1 VLNNNNDFICYKYRI
16 SSYIIQISII
26 SVMILLFFSLN
37 NNNPTIFAQ
46 KLHSQ
51 FTEHDDINIV
61 AAGDYYCND
70 ETEDTIENIIS
81 VDPELIIT
89 TGDHV
94 KDEKSAKCW
103 IKMSEPIKDKMKIA
117 IGNHDA
123 EFFKIYKQIINN
135 HNLKSPYYSHV
146 FKNIHFISL
155 SIEHPYEEGSKQY
168 KFIQDDLKKSSTNSS
183 IDWIIVH
190 QHKPL
195 YSTNADMEESERI
208 KDTFLP
214 LFEKYGVDLVISGHN
229 QYYERTYPMSDN
241 KVIGLETKDQESM
254 SELTED
260 DDDADDSKSIY
271 ENTNGIIY
279 LTVGTAGDELQ
290 QINEKEDYYIIQK
303 ERYGFL
309 NLKLENNGK
318 TIVGEFHTNNDK
330 ILDNFEIKKS

>member
-1 VLNNNNDFICYKYRI
+1 MLNNNNDFICYKHRI
-16 SSYIIQISII
+16 FNYIYQISFF
-26 SVMILLFFSLN
+26 SLLLLFFSLN
-37 NNNPTIFAQ
+37 INNLIIFGQ
-46 KLHSQ
+46 KSDSQ
-51 FTEHDDINIV
+51 FSEQNDINII

-81 VDPELIIT
+81 VQPELIIT

-103 IKMSEPIKDKMKIA
+103 IKMSEPIKDKLKIA

-123 EFFKIYKQIINN
+123 EFSKIYKQIIKN
-135 HNLKSPYYSHV
+135 HNLKSPYYSHN

-155 SIEHPYEEGSKQY
+155 STEHPYEEGSKQY
-168 KFIQDDLKKSSTNSS
+168 KFIKSDLKKASTNSS
-183 IDWIIVH
+183 INWIIVH

-208 KDTFLP
+208 KNIFLP

-229 QYYERTYPMSDN
+229 QYYERTYPMSYN
-241 KVIGLETKDQESM
+241 EVVGLETKDQDSM
-254 SELTED
+254 FELTED
-260 DDDADDSKSIY
+260 DDEDSKSIY

-290 QINEKEDYYIIQK
+290 QIKEKEDYFVIQK
-303 ERYGFL
+303 EKYGFL

-318 TIVGEFHTNNDK
+318 TIVGEFHTNTDK
-330 ILDNFEIKKS
+330 ILDNFEVKKS

>member
-1 VLNNNNDFICYKYRI
+1 MLNSDNKFFSYQFGI
-16 SSYIIQISII
+16 SNYMIQISFL
-26 SVMILLFFSLN
+26 SLLVLLFFSLN
-37 NNNPTIFAQ
+37 INNLTIFGQ
-46 KLHSQ
+46 KSDSD
-51 FTEHDDINIV
+51 FSEHEDINIV
-61 AAGDYYCND
+61 FAGDYYCND

-81 VDPELIIT
+81 IDPEMIIT

-103 IKMSEPIKDKMKIA
+103 IQMSEPIKDKMKIA

-123 EFFKIYKQIINN
+123 EFSKIYKQIIKN
-135 HNLKSPYYSHV
+135 HNLKSPYYSHD

-155 SIEHPYEEGSKQY
+155 STEHPYEEGSKQY
-168 KFIQDDLKKSSTNSS
+168 KFIKSDLKKSSTNSS

-229 QYYERTYPMSDN
+229 QYYERSYPMSYN

-260 DDDADDSKSIY
+260 DDDPKSIY

-290 QINEKEDYYIIQK
+290 QIKEKEDYYIIQK
-303 ERYGFL
+303 EKYGFL
-309 NLKLENNGK
+309 NLKLDNIGK

-330 ILDNFEIKKS
+330 ILDNFEVIKS

>member
-1 VLNNNNDFICYKYRI
+1 MLNSDNKFFSYQFGI
-16 SSYIIQISII
+16 SNYIYQISFL
-26 SVMILLFFSLN
+26 SLLVLLFFSLN
-37 NNNPTIFAQ
+37 INNLTIFGQ
-46 KLHSQ
+46 KSDSD
-51 FTEHDDINIV
+51 FSEHEDINIV
-61 AAGDYYCND
+61 SAGDYYCND

-81 VDPELIIT
+81 VNPNLIIT

-103 IKMSEPIKDKMKIA
+103 IQMSEPIKDKMKIA

-123 EFFKIYKQIINN
+123 EFSKIYKQIIKN
-135 HNLKSPYYSHV
+135 HNLKNPYYSHD

-155 SIEHPYEEGSKQY
+155 STEHPYEEGSKQY
-168 KFIQDDLKKSSTNSS
+168 KFIKSDLEKSSTNSS

-195 YSTNADMEESERI
+195 YSTNADIEESERI

-214 LFEKYGVDLVISGHN
+214 LFEKYGVDFVISGHN
-229 QYYERTYPMSDN
+229 QYYERTHPMSYN
-241 KVIGLETKDQESM
+241 KVVGVETKDQESM
-254 SELTED
+254 SERTED
-260 DDDADDSKSIY
+260 DDSKSIY

-290 QINEKEDYYIIQK
+290 QIKEKEDYYTIQK
-303 ERYGFL
+303 EKYGFL

-318 TIVGEFHTNNDK
+318 TIVGEFHTNNNK
-330 ILDNFEIKKS
+330 ILDNFEVIKS

>member
-1 VLNNNNDFICYKYRI
+1 MLNNNNEFTCYTYRI
-16 SSYIIQISII
+16 SNYIYQISFL
-26 SVMILLFFSLN
+26 SLLVLFFFSLN
-37 NNNPTIFAQ
+37 INNLTIFGQ
-46 KLHSQ
+46 KSDSD
-51 FTEHDDINIV
+51 FSEHEDINIV
-61 AAGDYYCND
+61 SAGDYYCND

-103 IKMSEPIKDKMKIA
+103 IQMSEPIKDKMKIA

-123 EFFKIYKQIINN
+123 EFSKIYKQIIKN
-135 HNLKSPYYSHV
+135 HNLKSPYYSHD

-155 SIEHPYEEGSKQY
+155 STEHPYEEGSKQY
-168 KFIQDDLKKSSTNSS
+168 KFIKNDLKISSTNSS
-183 IDWIIVH
+183 IDWIIIH

-195 YSTNADMEESERI
+195 YSTNADIEESERI

-214 LFEKYGVDLVISGHN
+214 LFEKYGVDFVISGHN
-229 QYYERTYPMSDN
+229 QYYERSYPMSYN

-254 SELTED
+254 PELTKD
-260 DDDADDSKSIY
+260 DDDDSKSIY

-290 QINEKEDYYIIQK
+290 QIKKKDAYYIIQK
-303 ERYGFL
+303 GKYGFL
-309 NLKLENNGK
+309 NLKLENSGK
-318 TIVGEFHTNNDK
+318 TIIGEFHTNNDK
-330 ILDNFEIKKS
+330 ILDNFKVKKS

>member
-1 VLNNNNDFICYKYRI
+1 VLNNNNEFTCYTYKI
-16 SSYIIQISII
+16 SNYIYQISFL
-26 SVMILLFFSLN
+26 SLLVLLFSLN
-37 NNNPTIFAQ
+37 INNLTIFGQ
-46 KLHSQ
+46 KSDSD
-51 FTEHDDINIV
+51 FSEHEDINIIS
-61 AAGDYYCND
+61 AGDYYCND

-103 IKMSEPIKDKMKIA
+103 IQMSEPIKDKMKIA

-123 EFFKIYKQIINN
+123 EFSKIYKQIIKN
-135 HNLKSPYYSHV
+135 HNLKSPYYSHD

-155 SIEHPYEEGSKQY
+155 STEHPYEEGSKQY
-168 KFIQDDLKKSSTNSS
+168 RFIKNDLKKSSTNSS

-195 YSTNADMEESERI
+195 YSTNADIEESERI

-214 LFEKYGVDLVISGHN
+214 LFEKYGVDFVISGHN
-229 QYYERTYPMSDN
+229 QYYERTHPMSYN
-241 KVIGLETKDQESM
+241 KVVGVETKDQESM
-254 SELTED
+254 SERTED
-260 DDDADDSKSIY
+260 DNSKSIY

-279 LTVGTAGDELQ
+279 ITVGTAGDELQ
-290 QINEKEDYYIIQK
+290 QIKEKDAYYIIQK
-303 ERYGFL
+303 EKYGFL

-330 ILDNFEIKKS
+330 ILDNFKVKKS